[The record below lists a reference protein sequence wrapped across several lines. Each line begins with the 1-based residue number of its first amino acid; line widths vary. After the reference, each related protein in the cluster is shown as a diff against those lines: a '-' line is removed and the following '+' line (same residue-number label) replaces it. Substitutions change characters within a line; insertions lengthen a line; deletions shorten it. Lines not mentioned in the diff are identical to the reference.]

1 MILEMPSPFT
11 GMDPWLESP
20 DCWHNVHH
28 WMISAIYAEL
38 NRTLP
43 EGFAANTEES
53 VYIFLPQDRFV
64 PDVVVRRENN
74 FATAPLR
81 EAGGVAVASRP
92 VEVVAP
98 VADDEERIPFLQ
110 IVTTH
115 GRERVVAV
123 IEILSLIN
131 KTGSGREQYLKK
143 QRDVLDSS
151 AHLLEIDLL
160 RGGQYTVSAPE
171 GRVLQAHGTFW
182 DYLVCLHRAGAGER
196 YQCWPFTMRE
206 PLPIVS
212 LPLTGEHPDHLLDLP
227 ALFNACYDAGP
238 FRRTV
243 DYTEPP
249 VPRLKRS
256 DADWV
261 ADWLRTEPA

>member
-1 MILEMPSPFT
+1 
-11 GMDPWLESP
+11 MDPWLENP
-20 DCWHNVHH
+20 RYWHVLHSSLILE
-28 WMISAIYAEL
+28 ISRAL
-38 NRTLP
+38 NGSLP
-43 EGFAANTEES
+43 EGLAAFPEEH
-53 VYIFLPQDRFV
+53 VYVLLPEDRIV
-64 PDVVVRRENN
+64 PDVAVIRQNN
-74 FATAPLR
+74 FATAPFR
-81 EAGGVAVASRP
+81 PKVDGTVATLA

-98 VADDEERIPFLQ
+98 NVELEEIRVPYLQ

-123 IEILSLIN
+123 IEILSPIN

-160 RGGQYTVSAPE
+160 RGGQYTAAAPE
-171 GRVLQAHGTFW
+171 SLVLQAHGTFW
-182 DYLVCLHRAGAGER
+182 DYLVCLHRAGVGER
-196 YQCWPFTMRE
+196 YQCWPFTLRE
-206 PLPIVS
+206 PLPVVS
-212 LPLTGEHPDHLLDLP
+212 LPLTESFPDQLIDLP
-227 ALFNACYDAGP
+227 ALFAACYDAGP

-256 DADWV
+256 DADWA
-261 ADWLRTEPA
+261 ADWLRTEPTAN